1 MIKIDRLR
9 DVYLI
14 TVTDDGEIKLQT
26 QRSDYAE
33 AKAYAKALGKKHK
46 SKVKDN
52 VKTENRSI

>member
-1 MIKIDRLR
+1 MIKIDKLR
-9 DVYLI
+9 STYLI
-14 TVTDDGEIKLQT
+14 TRTENGEIKLQT
-26 QRSDYAE
+26 QRNDHKT

>member
-52 VKTENRSI
+52 VKAENRSI